1 MSDLFTPMFLTTFIV
16 GCIMGAMPLMI
27 AAVGETIGEAA
38 GILNLGIEGVMLV
51 GAYVGYVVALSTHSL
66 WLGMLGGAVAGAVA
80 SLVML
85 VLNVWLGLNQIV
97 LGIAVTLAGTGIT
110 SVLFYQLYGSNTPR
124 VPDVFEWQIPGLS
137 MIPVIGPSLFSQSP
151 IFWVC
156 VLLVV
161 AAAWA
166 LKKTN
171 WSLSIRAAGQ
181 MPSSLDAAG
190 GSVMRTRSQAVLV
203 GGVFAG
209 LGGAY
214 LSLIAT
220 GAFTPVITNG
230 IGFVAIIVTMVT
242 NGRIIWVAAMSLLFG
257 LSVSLGT
264 VLQLT
269 SLNIPT
275 DVIGMLP
282 YVVVMAVL
290 VIFAR
295 SVYISPAL
303 AAPYTRGAR

>member
-1 MSDLFTPMFLTTFIV
+1 MTDLLTPTFLATFIV
-16 GCIMGAMPLMI
+16 GCLMGAMPLML
-27 AAVGETIGEAA
+27 AALGETIGEQS
-38 GILNLGIEGVMLV
+38 GILNLGIEGMMLV
-51 GAYVGYVVALSTHSL
+51 GAYVGYVVALGTNSL
-66 WLGMLGGAVAGAVA
+66 WLGMLAGAFAGAVL

-97 LGIAVTLAGTGIT
+97 LGIAITLAGTGIT
-110 SVLFYQLYGSNTPR
+110 SVLYDQFYGAKSPR
-124 VPDVFEWQIPGLS
+124 VANPVDWAIPGLS
-137 MIPVIGPSLFSQSP
+137 KIPVLGDSIFSQSA
-151 IFWVC
+151 IFWVG
-156 VLLVV
+156 LLLAVVV
-161 AAAWA
+161 ALA

-181 MPSSLDAAG
+181 MPASLDAAG
-190 GSVMRTRSQAVLV
+190 GSVMRTRSQAVLL
-203 GGVFAG
+203 GGTFAG

-214 LSLIAT
+214 LSLIST

-230 IGFVAIIVTMVT
+230 LGFVAIIVTMVA
-242 NGRIIWVAAMSLLFG
+242 NGRIIWVAAMSFLFG
-257 LSVSLGT
+257 LTVSFGT

-269 SLNIPT
+269 SVNIPT

-282 YVVVMAVL
+282 YIVVMIVL
-290 VIFAR
+290 IIFAR

>member
-1 MSDLFTPMFLTTFIV
+1 MSDLLTPAFLTTFIV
-16 GCIMGAMPLMI
+16 GCIMGAMPLML

-38 GILNLGIEGVMLV
+38 GVLNLGIEGMMLV
-51 GAYVGYVVALSTHSL
+51 GAYVGYVVALGSHSL
-66 WLGMLGGAVAGAVA
+66 WFGMMGGAIAGAVF

-97 LGIAVTLAGTGIT
+97 LGIAITLAGTGIT
-110 SVLFYQLYGSNTPR
+110 SVLYDQIYGATSPR
-124 VPDVFEWQIPGLS
+124 VANPFDWAIPGLS
-137 MIPVIGPSLFSQSP
+137 KIPVLGPSLFDQSL
-151 IFWVC
+151 IFWAAIV
-156 VLLVV
+156 LVV
-161 AAAWA
+161 AAALA

-171 WSLSIRAAGQ
+171 WSLSVRAAGQ
-181 MPSSLDAAG
+181 MPASLDAAG
-190 GSVMRTRSQAVLV
+190 GSVMRTRSQAVLI
-203 GGVFAG
+203 GGTLAG

-242 NGRIIWVAAMSLLFG
+242 NGRILWVALMSLLFG
-257 LSVSLGT
+257 FSVSFGT

-269 SLNIPT
+269 SLNVPT

-282 YVVVMAVL
+282 YVVVMIVL
-290 VIFAR
+290 MIFAR

>member
-1 MSDLFTPMFLTTFIV
+1 MSELLTPAFLATFIV
-16 GCIMGAMPLMI
+16 GSLMGTVPLML
-27 AAVGETIGEAA
+27 AAVGETIGEQA
-38 GILNLGIEGVMLV
+38 GVLNLGIEGVMLV
-51 GAYVGYVVALSTHSL
+51 GAYVGYVVALETHSL
-66 WLGMLGGAVAGAVA
+66 WLGMLGGAIAGAVF

-110 SVLFYQLYGSNTPR
+110 SVLYYQLYGTTTPR
-124 VPDVFEWQIPGLS
+124 VVAPVDWQIPGLS
-137 MIPVIGPSLFSQSP
+137 KISVVGSSLFSQSA

-156 VLLVV
+156 LLLAV
-161 AAAWA
+161 AVAWA

-190 GSVMRTRSQAVLV
+190 GSVMRTRSQAVLL
-203 GGVFAG
+203 GGIFAG

-230 IGFVAIIVTMVT
+230 LGYVAIIVAMVT

-257 LSVSLGT
+257 LTVSLGT
-264 VLQLT
+264 ILQLT

-282 YVVVMAVL
+282 YIVVMVVL
-290 VIFAR
+290 MIFAR

>member
-1 MSDLFTPMFLTTFIV
+1 MSDLLTPAFLATFIV
-16 GCIMGAMPLMI
+16 GCLMGAMPLLI
-27 AAVGETIGEAA
+27 AAVGETIGEQS
-38 GILNLGIEGVMLV
+38 GILNLGIEGMMLV
-51 GAYVGYVVALSTHSL
+51 GAYVGYVVALATHSL
-66 WLGMLGGAVAGAVA
+66 WLGMIGGALAGVVL

-97 LGIAVTLAGTGIT
+97 LGIAITLAGTGIT
-110 SVLFYQLYGSNTPR
+110 SVLYDQLYSSKNPR
-124 VPDVFEWQIPGLS
+124 VANPVDWKIPGLS
-137 MIPVIGPSLFSQSP
+137 EIPVVGDSLFSQSA

-156 VLLVV
+156 LVLAGMV
-161 AAAWA
+161 AWA
-166 LKKTN
+166 LKRTN

-190 GSVMRTRSQAVLV
+190 GSVMRTRSQAVLL
-203 GGVFAG
+203 GGAFAG

-214 LSLIAT
+214 LSLIST

-230 IGFVAIIVTMVT
+230 LGFVAIIVTMVA
-242 NGRIIWVAAMSLLFG
+242 NGRIIWVAAMSFLFG
-257 LSVSLGT
+257 LTVSLGT

-275 DVIGMLP
+275 DIIGMLP
-282 YVVVMAVL
+282 YIVVMIVL
-290 VIFAR
+290 MIFAR

>member
-1 MSDLFTPMFLTTFIV
+1 VSDLLTPAFLATFVI
-16 GCIMGAMPLMI
+16 GCLMGAMPLML
-27 AAVGETIGEAA
+27 AAVGETIGEQS
-38 GILNLGIEGVMLV
+38 GVLNLGIEGMMLV
-51 GAYVGYVVALSTHSL
+51 GAYVGYVVALGTDSL
-66 WLGMLGGAVAGAVA
+66 WLGMLGGALAGVVL

-97 LGIAVTLAGTGIT
+97 LGIAITLAGTGIT
-110 SVLFYQLYGSNTPR
+110 SVLYDQLYGAKNPR
-124 VPDVFEWQIPGLS
+124 VANPVNWQIPGLS
-137 MIPVIGPSLFSQSP
+137 KIPVLGDSLFSQSA

-156 VLLVV
+156 LLLAAIV
-161 AAAWA
+161 AWS

-190 GSVMRTRSQAVLV
+190 GSVMRTRSQAVLL
-203 GGVFAG
+203 GGAFAG

-214 LSLIAT
+214 LSLIST

-230 IGFVAIIVTMVT
+230 LGYVAIIVTMVA
-242 NGRIIWVAAMSLLFG
+242 NGRIIWVASMSFLFG
-257 LSVSLGT
+257 LTISLGT

-269 SLNIPT
+269 SVNIPT
-275 DVIGMLP
+275 DIIGMLP
-282 YVVVMAVL
+282 YIVVMIVL
-290 VIFAR
+290 IIFAR

>member
-1 MSDLFTPMFLTTFIV
+1 MSELFAPAFLSTFIV

-38 GILNLGIEGVMLV
+38 GVLNLGIEGMMLV
-51 GAYVGYVVALSTHSL
+51 GAYVGYVVALETHSL
-66 WLGMLGGAVAGAVA
+66 WAGMLGGAVAGAVF

-97 LGIAVTLAGTGIT
+97 LGIAITLAGTGIT
-110 SVLFYQLYGSNTPR
+110 SVLYDELYGAKSPR
-124 VPDVFEWQIPGLS
+124 VVPAFNWAIPGLS
-137 MIPVIGPSLFSQSP
+137 KIPVLGSSLFEQSL
-151 IFWVC
+151 IFWACIALV
-156 VLLVV
+156 VV
-161 AAAWA
+161 AALA

-181 MPSSLDAAG
+181 LPASLDAAG
-190 GSVMRTRSQAVLV
+190 GSVMRTRSQAVLI

-257 LSVSLGT
+257 FSVSFGT

-269 SLNIPT
+269 SINLPT

-282 YVVVMAVL
+282 YVVVMVVL
-290 VIFAR
+290 IIFAR

>member
-1 MSDLFTPMFLTTFIV
+1 
-16 GCIMGAMPLMI
+16 MGAMPLMI

-38 GILNLGIEGVMLV
+38 GVLNLGIEGMMLV
-51 GAYVGYVVALSTHSL
+51 GAYVGYVVALGTHSL
-66 WLGMLGGAVAGAVA
+66 WAGMLGGAIAGAVF

-97 LGIAVTLAGTGIT
+97 LGIAITLAGTGIT
-110 SVLFYQLYGSNTPR
+110 SVLYYELYGTKTPR
-124 VPDVFEWQIPGLS
+124 VADAFDWQIPGLS
-137 MIPVIGPSLFSQSP
+137 KIPVVGPSIFSQSP

-156 VLLVV
+156 IVLVV
-161 AAAWA
+161 IVAWA

-190 GSVMRTRSQAVLV
+190 GSVMRTRSQAVLI
-203 GGVFAG
+203 GGTFAG

-257 LSVSLGT
+257 LSVSVGT

-275 DVIGMLP
+275 DIIGMLP
-282 YVVVMAVL
+282 YVVVMVVL
-290 VIFAR
+290 MIFAR